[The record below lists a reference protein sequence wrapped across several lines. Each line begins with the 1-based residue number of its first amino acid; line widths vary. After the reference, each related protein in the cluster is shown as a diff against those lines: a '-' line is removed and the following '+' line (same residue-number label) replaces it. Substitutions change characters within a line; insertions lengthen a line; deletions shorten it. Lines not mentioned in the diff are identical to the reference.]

1 MNFGAFVT
9 NPLSWRPRKPTS
21 HPVVVEYPGGFLLHT
36 GLPNP
41 GLGAAVKRYAHK
53 WADSSLPI
61 IVHLMADRPEE
72 TARMVESLEGVEN
85 VMAAELGFA
94 PLLTDDIILT
104 SLEMA
109 MGELPLIVSLPA
121 EQALT
126 LAPRVMEAGAA
137 AVSLSAPR
145 GSLTRTDS
153 SSTDGL
159 VTGRLYGPG
168 LFPQSL
174 ETVLRLAGAGVPVIG
189 GGGVYKR
196 EQVEVMKEAG
206 AMAVQLDAVLWRGGF
221 PDFPPWL
228 VIHFSSQMVTGPSL
242 WISTSMSAPKTPVC
256 VGTPCSRRNAAK
268 RSTSG
273 AATSGRAASMNEGA
287 VPFARRRKA

>member
-1 MNFGAFVT
+1 MPKRDLFFRTPIMNAAGMLGFAPDFRALQTSEFFENSEVADVLGAFVT
-9 NPLSWRPRKPTS
+9 NPLSWRPRKTTA
-21 HPVVVEYPGGFLLHT
+21 HPAVLEYPGGFLLHT

-41 GLGAAVKRYAHK
+41 SLGAAVKRYAHK

-72 TARMVESLEGVEN
+72 TARMVESLERVEN

-121 EQALT
+121 EQILR

-145 GSLTRTDS
+145 GSLMTDDRS
-153 SSTDGL
+153 L
-159 VTGRLYGPG
+159 ITGRLYGPS

-174 ETVLRLAGAGVPVIG
+174 ETVRRLAGAGVPVIG

-196 EQVEVMKEAG
+196 EQAEVVKEAG
-206 AMAVQLDAVLWRGGF
+206 AIAVQLDAVLWRGG
-221 PDFPPWL
+221 L
-228 VIHFSSQMVTGPSL
+228 
-242 WISTSMSAPKTPVC
+242 
-256 VGTPCSRRNAAK
+256 
-268 RSTSG
+268 
-273 AATSGRAASMNEGA
+273 
-287 VPFARRRKA
+287 

>member
-1 MNFGAFVT
+1 MPKRDLYFRTPIMNAAGMLGFAPDFRAWQNSEFLKNSEFSETMGAFVT

-21 HPVVVEYPGGFLLHT
+21 HPALVEYPGGFLLHT

-72 TARMVESLEGVEN
+72 TARMVESLEGVDN

-121 EQALT
+121 DQILR

-137 AVSLSAPR
+137 AVSLSAQR
-145 GSLTRTDS
+145 GSLMTDNRS
-153 SSTDGL
+153 L
-159 VTGRLYGPG
+159 ITGRLYSPS

-174 ETVLRLAGAGVPVIG
+174 ETVRRLAGAGVPVIG

-196 EQVEVMKEAG
+196 EQVEVMREAG
-206 AMAVQLDAVLWRGGF
+206 AIAVQLDAVLWRGVF
-221 PDFPPWL
+221 
-228 VIHFSSQMVTGPSL
+228 
-242 WISTSMSAPKTPVC
+242 
-256 VGTPCSRRNAAK
+256 
-268 RSTSG
+268 
-273 AATSGRAASMNEGA
+273 
-287 VPFARRRKA
+287 

>member
-1 MNFGAFVT
+1 MPKRDLYFRTPILNAAGMLGFAPDFGSLELGAFVT

-21 HPVVVEYPGGFLLHT
+21 HPAVVEYPGGFLLHT

-61 IVHLMADRPEE
+61 IVNLMADRPEE

-94 PLLTDDIILT
+94 PLLADDVILT
-104 SLEMA
+104 ALEMSL
-109 MGELPLIVSLPA
+109 GELPLIVSLPM

-137 AVSLSAPR
+137 AVSLAAPR
-145 GSLTRTDS
+145 GSLNTDDPSTSLRTGRS
-153 SSTDGL
+153 L
-159 VTGRLYGPG
+159 ITGRLYGPS

-174 ETVLRLAGAGVPVIG
+174 EMVSRLAGAGVPVIG
-189 GGGVYKR
+189 GGGVYQQ
-196 EQVEVMKEAG
+196 EQVEVMQEAG
-206 AMAVQLDAVLWRGGF
+206 AIAVQLDAVLWRGGF
-221 PDFPPWL
+221 
-228 VIHFSSQMVTGPSL
+228 G
-242 WISTSMSAPKTPVC
+242 
-256 VGTPCSRRNAAK
+256 
-268 RSTSG
+268 
-273 AATSGRAASMNEGA
+273 E
-287 VPFARRRKA
+287 

>member
-1 MNFGAFVT
+1 MPKRDLYFRTPIMNAAGMLGFAPDFRAWQNSEFSETMGAFVT
-9 NPLSWRPRKPTS
+9 NPVSWRPRKPTS
-21 HPVVVEYPGGFLLHT
+21 YPAVLEYPGGFLLHT

-41 GLGAAVKRYAHK
+41 DLGAAVKRYAHK

-72 TARMVESLEGVEN
+72 TARMVESLERVDN

-94 PLLTDDIILT
+94 PLLTDEIILT
-104 SLEMA
+104 LLEMA
-109 MGELPLIVSLPA
+109 LGELPLIVSLPS
-121 EQALT
+121 EQILR

-145 GSLTRTDS
+145 GALTV
-153 SSTDGL
+153 DGGQL
-159 VTGRLYGPG
+159 TEGRLYGPS

-174 ETVLRLAGAGVPVIG
+174 ETVRRLVGAGVPVIG

-221 PDFPPWL
+221 
-228 VIHFSSQMVTGPSL
+228 
-242 WISTSMSAPKTPVC
+242 
-256 VGTPCSRRNAAK
+256 
-268 RSTSG
+268 
-273 AATSGRAASMNEGA
+273 
-287 VPFARRRKA
+287 